1 MLVNMCECVQSYQ
14 SNIYAKMKSGL
25 FIGMTILIINV
36 LHDSSLKAL
45 RTVKAYARLSIV
57 KSNAFSR
64 QTQNDFGIN
73 DVLRGFSNN

>member
-1 MLVNMCECVQSYQ
+1 
-14 SNIYAKMKSGL
+14 MKSGL